1 MTGSADRR
9 VRSWDVVIL
18 PFPFTDRN
26 AVKVRPAVVVSSEA
40 LHDRAGKYFLAMITS
55 AVHAPVEGDV
65 EISDAATAGLPVAS
79 IVRPSKLATV
89 EQSAFRKRIGTL
101 PAADRRRVL
110 NALHRFMASSR
121 TS

>member
-1 MTGSADRR
+1 MTGSADRG

-26 AVKVRPAVVVSSEA
+26 AVKVCPAVVVSSEA
-40 LHDRAGKYFLAMITS
+40 LHGRAGKYFLAMITS

-65 EISDAATAGLPVAS
+65 EISDAGTAGLPVAS

-89 EQSAFRKRIGTL
+89 EHAAFRKRIGTL

-110 NALHRFMASSR
+110 NALHRFMAS
-121 TS
+121 

>member
-9 VRSWDVVIL
+9 IRSWDVVIL
-18 PFPFTDRN
+18 PFPFADRN
-26 AVKVRPAVVVSSEA
+26 AAKVRPAVVVSSEA

-55 AVHAPVEGDV
+55 AGHAPVEGDV
-65 EISDAATAGLPVAS
+65 EISDLGTAGLPVDS

-89 EQSAFRKRIGTL
+89 ELSAFRKRIGTL

-110 NALHRFMASSR
+110 GSLHRFLAS
-121 TS
+121 